1 LPAETQATLDTDQ
14 AAQLR
19 HARKRPGLS
28 PADLALMLKM
38 SQEGQTQATIG
49 RRFGVDQSYISK
61 VLAEFHD
68 TTDLSKSFLR
78 GSALKMARNIVKN
91 GRAADHVAALK
102 GLSVL
107 ADEQHSS
114 VTVIVGGSGQVNI
127 GVALSPISELSQ
139 GETLQIPQQNLLES
153 DK

>member
-1 LPAETQATLDTDQ
+1 MPAEASTTLDTSQ
-14 AAQLR
+14 AAELR
-19 HARKRPGLS
+19 HARRRPGLS

-38 SQEGQTQATIG
+38 RQDGLTQSSIAT
-49 RRFGVDQSYISK
+49 RFGVDQSYISK
-61 VLAEFHD
+61 VLSEFED

-78 GSALKMARNIVKN
+78 GQSLKMARNIVKN

-107 ADEQHSS
+107 HDEHHSS
-114 VTVIVGGSGQVNI
+114 VTVIVGGTGQVNI
-127 GVALSPISELSQ
+127 GVGLSPTPVLSP
-139 GETLQIPQQNLLES
+139 GETLQIPQQNPTVS